1 MYAYASSPTGK
12 TWICLR
18 SRRSDW
24 CSGRSACVKA
34 LVMGTKLLISFLT
47 LLISAAN
54 SGAVLICAASC
65 TLSPPVAGAVV
76 RHHEME
82 SQPSATNASQHTH
95 HHGAACAECLR
106 KAWNSL
112 NQTSDCNSPLEI
124 RALTEGSFSFDV
136 PTRVAQDLP
145 TRSADGLALCS
156 DGRRSF
162 LFGDCPTTR
171 RFDPASLP
179 LRI

>member
-1 MYAYASSPTGK
+1 MVVSS
-12 TWICLR
+12 
-18 SRRSDW
+18 S
-24 CSGRSACVKA
+24 
-34 LVMGTKLLISFLT
+34 LVPRLARVYPQDLMGTKLLFSFLA

-54 SGAVLICAASC
+54 SGAALICAASC

-82 SQPSATNASQHTH
+82 SRPSATNAGQHAH
-95 HHGAACAECLR
+95 HHDAACAECLR
-106 KAWNSL
+106 KAGNSL
-112 NQTSDCNSPLEI
+112 NQTSDCNSRLEI
-124 RALTEGSFSFDV
+124 QAVTEGSSSFDA
-136 PTRVAQDLP
+136 PTGVAQELP

-156 DGRRSF
+156 DDRRSF
-162 LFGDCPTTR
+162 LFGDCPTIR